1 MKGYNH
7 PQTPFGVLAQVIVQ
21 AFFPMKCP
29 FCGDVVPMKEMACVK
44 CVEELPSSPNNDKK
58 AYVYLDEALSG
69 YSYADKIPNC
79 VSRLKY
85 GHRYLAELAA
95 DLMMD
100 AIGKELK
107 SREFDLVLAVP
118 MHPAKLKK
126 RGYNQAEIL
135 ARALSERLGVEYGE
149 NVLAK
154 IKNNGVQHFLSA
166 TERRK
171 NVQGVYKVVTSEEVL
186 ERRILLIDDVLT
198 TGSTFNECAYVLKI
212 AGAKWVCGTAFAQ
225 AVRDDS
231 DPMGKLE
238 NDKPKPI
245 KPNQVWEDA
254 ECETATLLYEFYQ
267 TEDSSVLEGE
277 EAIEEIDLEEL
288 SIQEEEEMMAFY
300 QTEDSSIL
308 QGEEATEEIQEEYFE
323 IESEAGAMREEDL
336 SAEVGWGDDLG
347 EFDYDDLFESE
358 MENDYI

>member
-7 PQTPFGVLAQVIVQ
+7 PQTPFGVLAQVIIQ

-29 FCGDVVPMKEMACVK
+29 FCGDVVPMKEMACAK
-44 CVEELPSSPNNDKK
+44 CVEELPKSPNNDKK

-85 GHRYLAELAA
+85 GHPYLAELAA
-95 DLMMD
+95 DLMMKV
-100 AIGKELK
+100 IGKDLK

-126 RGYNQAEIL
+126 RGYNQAEVL
-135 ARALSERLGVEYGE
+135 ARALAECLGIEYGE
-149 NVLAK
+149 NILAK

-171 NVQGVYKVVTSEEVL
+171 NVQGVYKVVAPEEVQ

-231 DPMGKLE
+231 DPVDKME
-238 NDKPKPI
+238 EDKPKRI
-245 KPNQVWEDA
+245 KPAQVWEDA

-267 TEDSSVLEGE
+267 TEESSILAGEEATEGIELEELFFSEGEEVTELFQEDSSV
-277 EAIEEIDLEEL
+277 
-288 SIQEEEEMMAFY
+288 
-300 QTEDSSIL
+300 L
-308 QGEEATEEIQEEYFE
+308 QGEEATDEIQEEYFE
-323 IESEAGAMREEDL
+323 IESEAEPIIEEDL
-336 SAEVGWGDDLG
+336 SAEIGWGDDLG

>member
-29 FCGDVVPMKEMACVK
+29 FCGDVVPMKEMACAK
-44 CVEELPSSPNNDKK
+44 CVEELPKSPNNDKK

-100 AIGKELK
+100 VIGKELK

-126 RGYNQAEIL
+126 RGYNQAEVL
-135 ARALSERLGVEYGE
+135 ARALAERLGIEYGE

-154 IKNNGVQHFLSA
+154 IKNNGIQHFLSA

-171 NVQGVYKVVTSEEVL
+171 NVQGVYKVVAPGEVQ

-225 AVRDDS
+225 AVQDDF
-231 DPMGKLE
+231 DPMGKPE
-238 NDKPKPI
+238 EDKAKPI
-245 KPNQVWEDA
+245 KLNQVWEDA

-267 TEDSSVLEGE
+267 TEESSILAGE
-277 EAIEEIDLEEL
+277 ETTEEIDLEEL
-288 SIQEEEEMMAFY
+288 FFSEGEEVTELF
-300 QTEDSSIL
+300 QEDSSVL

-323 IESEAGAMREEDL
+323 SEPEPTLEEDL

-347 EFDYDDLFESE
+347 EFDYVDLFESD
-358 MENDYI
+358 MENDYT

>member
-29 FCGDVVPMKEMACVK
+29 FCRDVVPMKEMACAK
-44 CVEELPSSPNNDKK
+44 CVEELPRSSNNDKK

-277 EAIEEIDLEEL
+277 EATEEIDLEEL

-323 IESEAGAMREEDL
+323 IEAEAGAMREEDL

-347 EFDYDDLFESE
+347 EIDYDDLFESE